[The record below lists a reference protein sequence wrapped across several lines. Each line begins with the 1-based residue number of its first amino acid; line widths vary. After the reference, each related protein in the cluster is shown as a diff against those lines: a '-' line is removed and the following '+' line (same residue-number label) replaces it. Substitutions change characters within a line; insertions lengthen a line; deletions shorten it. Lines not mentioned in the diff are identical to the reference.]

1 MQIVNIGCGAS
12 PTAGAINY
20 DNSFSVRL
28 AKRSALCALLRRC
41 RLLSAEQAQYAA
53 FCRAHDIRYGRCARI
68 PLPDGSTDVVYSS
81 HMLEHLSKAQAQAF
95 LREARRVLKPEG
107 VLRVSVPDM
116 RLLAEQYIQRGDCD
130 AFVES
135 TLLAPA
141 PSDTFAQRLRHLL
154 FGHRGHHWMYD
165 ANSLTALLHAN
176 GFPSVSVLAAGETTI
191 PFPTQIDLH
200 ERADESIYA
209 ECRRG

>member
-1 MQIVNIGCGAS
+1 MVYIPFWICAFAGGIATVAS
-12 PTAGAINY
+12 VGLAATFAGNGMNA
-20 DNSFSVRL
+20 V
-28 AKRSALCALLRRC
+28 
-41 RLLSAEQAQYAA
+41 
-53 FCRAHDIRYGRCARI
+53 
-68 PLPDGSTDVVYSS
+68 DVTWASMGQTLV
-81 HMLEHLSKAQAQAF
+81 MGF
-95 LREARRVLKPEG
+95 IFDR
-107 VLRVSVPDM
+107 M
-116 RLLAEQYIQRGDCD
+116 
-130 AFVES
+130 S